1 MTVNI
6 TISETSA
13 GYSIADS
20 IDLGDYTPGDSDVSF
35 QDLFISHDATVSS
48 ITDCSL
54 YLTRYT
60 GSSYPGLD
68 ADADLVQILGWGDG
82 TNTEG
87 VLMSMTPNDPWVIGE
102 EFEASTWE
110 SFYVGHGD
118 VDTQITLD
126 HLSLV
131 HELTVTDGEIPVGNE
146 AHIQMKLV
154 VPSSPGTAGAKGFGL
169 VFSFSA
175 TS

>member
-1 MTVNI
+1 MTINI

-20 IDLGDYTPGDSDVSF
+20 IDLGDVDPSASTDF
-35 QDLFISHDATVSS
+35 QDLFISHDATINP

-68 ADADLVQILGWGDG
+68 ADADLVQILGWGSG
-82 TNTEG
+82 LNTEG
-87 VLMSMTPNDPWVIGE
+87 VMISMTPDTPTWTIGT
-102 EFEASTWE
+102 EFAAGWE

-118 VDTQITLD
+118 VNTQIPLD
-126 HLSLV
+126 GDSLV
-131 HELTVTDGEIPVGNE
+131 VTPGDDGQIPVGDE
-146 AHIQMKLV
+146 AHIQLKV
-154 VPSSPGTAGAKGFGL
+154 AIPASPGTAGAKGFGL
-169 VFSFSA
+169 VFSYSA